1 MNLCTSYTLTT
12 ARCILGGT
20 RAVWS
25 YSCRKDDK
33 GIEMPINT
41 PRTAGYDAFISYS
54 QAVSGELAT
63 ALQAWLERFA
73 TPWYRP
79 RSLRIFRDY
88 TSLSAS
94 EDLWQTIEQALSSS
108 SHFILLA
115 SPEAAKSVWVNR
127 EVEWWRTNRPA
138 SDVYIVLT
146 SGELCWDIERND
158 WDRER
163 TPSLPPAARGMFSHE
178 PLWVDLSSVQ
188 TVKAL
193 DRSNPVLLNSV
204 AQIAAPLRGVD
215 KDTLVGEHITYYR
228 RARRQRSGGVI
239 ALAIVTALAIVAAF
253 IARIQADNATNQA
266 RIATARA
273 LAAAAE
279 DDIGT
284 NLGLAQVLAVEAYQL
299 NPDAASRSALFQ
311 AVTATPALVRYL
323 NADSTVSD
331 LAGSGNGQA
340 IVAGTQ
346 AGQVVRW
353 TTDGFSKLVIAHLG
367 ATITSASVSYDG
379 NTVAA
384 ADGAKAIVWT
394 SQGGLRS
401 IDIPRGQE
409 ADLTAVSPSGR
420 FVLVYSYASGAS
432 LQVDSTVPGIL
443 SLLDMQTGQ
452 TVRTDVTD
460 PWTYVTM
467 PSDHQIVVLNTEPAS
482 GTGLWER
489 RAVPTLALTGS
500 GHDPFGFSDYAPT
513 LSPDGDLM
521 AYSNGDPMLP
531 IWKTTNPTSDNPAF
545 QAATAGPEPDAVAIS
560 PNDHEAATADN
571 GSLYVA
577 AITKS
582 GTTAA
587 TQLGGNSAINPG
599 MLAFVGDS
607 SHLVSGSGSL
617 VAFWNLNQLSRIGQ
631 QVGANVPSNCA
642 LCSGDWL
649 TVSPDDKTA
658 IMSYGATFAIQ
669 QLDPPFTER
678 QLPISETS
686 TYEGPVVW
694 SPNGRRLFIPTSG
707 GIEASSSPGLPPL
720 SQWPDATSPNF
731 MKAISTSSGGKY
743 VITVGSTNVIEVRD
757 ATTGKVLKKILGP
770 GGPNAN
776 DLGPNAGTAAINGD
790 GTTVAVLTPDRS
802 VDLISL
808 QTGKVSPLRVPEALA
823 VAFGGSYLAV
833 LENGGGE
840 ERVERVE
847 LWNMQYH
854 DWTQAAGNYISA
866 LAINGAGTTLAEYGL
881 DDSILLYEPDGGAT
895 IGSFDVASPVVGDP
909 PSLTFTDN
917 GTTLLV
923 ALQGNGANFSG
934 ELERWDLSESAW
946 MQTACSTA
954 GVGLTSAEWR
964 EVVGTQAP
972 ATLACNGG

>member
-1 MNLCTSYTLTT
+1 MSTNTS
-12 ARCILGGT
+12 
-20 RAVWS
+20 
-25 YSCRKDDK
+25 
-33 GIEMPINT
+33 
-41 PRTAGYDAFISYS
+41 RTAGYDAFISYS

-127 EVEWWRTNRPA
+127 EVEWWRTNRSA
-138 SDVYIVLT
+138 SNVYIVLT
-146 SGELCWDIERND
+146 SGELCWDVERND
-158 WDRER
+158 WDWER
-163 TPSLPPAARGMFSHE
+163 TPSLPPTARGMFSHV
-178 PLWVDLSSVQ
+178 PLWSDLSSVQ

-193 DRSNPVLLNSV
+193 DRSNPVLQNTV

-239 ALAIVTALAIVAAF
+239 ALAILAALAIVAAF
-253 IARIQADNATNQA
+253 IARTQANNATNQA

-279 DDIGT
+279 DDLGT
-284 NLGLAQVLAVEAYQL
+284 NLSLAQLLAVEAYQL
-299 NPDAASRSALFQ
+299 NPDGASRSALFQ

-331 LAGSGNGQA
+331 LAGSGNGEA

-353 TTDGFSKLVIAHLG
+353 TTDGFSKLIIAHLG

-394 SQGGLRS
+394 SQGGMRS
-401 IDIPRGQE
+401 IDIPHGQA

-432 LQVDSTVPGIL
+432 LQGDSTVLGIL

-452 TVRTDVTD
+452 TVRTAVTD

-467 PSDHQIVVLNTEPAS
+467 PSDQQIVVLNTEPES

-500 GHDPFGFSDYAPT
+500 GHDPFGLVDYAAA
-513 LSPDGDLM
+513 LSPDGDLVS
-521 AYSNGDPMLP
+521 YSNGDSTLP
-531 IWKTTNPTSDNPAF
+531 LWRTTNPTPDNPAF
-545 QAATAGPEPDAVAIS
+545 LAASAGPEPDAVAIS

-571 GSLYVA
+571 GLLYVS

-582 GTTAA
+582 GATAA

-599 MLAFVGDS
+599 ALTFVGDS
-607 SHLVSGSGSL
+607 SHLISGSGSL
-617 VAFWNLNQLSRIGQ
+617 VSFWNLNQLSRIGQ
-631 QVGANVPSNCA
+631 QVGTNVPTTCTE
-642 LCSGDWL
+642 CSGDWL

-658 IMSYGATFAIQ
+658 IMSRGATFAIQ
-669 QLDPPFTER
+669 QLDPPFAER

-707 GIEASSSPGLPPL
+707 GIEVSGSSPGLPPL
-720 SQWPDATSPNF
+720 GLWPDSTSPNF
-731 MKAISTSSGGKY
+731 MKAISTSSDGKY

-757 ATTGKVLKKILGP
+757 ATTGKVVKKVLGP
-770 GGPNAN
+770 GGPNTDALSSN
-776 DLGPNAGTAAINGD
+776 TGTAAINND
-790 GTTVAVLTPDRS
+790 GTTVAVLSPDRS
-802 VDLISL
+802 SVDVISL
-808 QTGKVSPLRVPEALA
+808 QTGKISVLRVSEALA
-823 VAFGGSYLAV
+823 VAFGGNYLAV
-833 LENGGGE
+833 LLNSGG
-840 ERVERVE
+840 VE
-847 LWNMQYH
+847 LWNLQYH

-866 LAINGAGTTLAEYGL
+866 LAINGTGTTLAEYGL
-881 DDSILLYEPDGGAT
+881 NDSVLLYEPDSGAA
-895 IGSFDVASPVVGDP
+895 IGSFDVASPIVGQP

-917 GTTLLV
+917 GTTLLI
-923 ALQGNGANFSG
+923 AMQGNGADFSG
-934 ELERWDLSESAW
+934 ELERWNLSENAW

-954 GVGLTSAEWR
+954 GAGLTSAEWR

-972 ATLACNGG
+972 AVLACNGS